1 MLVLGSNGRT
11 EMTTSTTYTGYSI
24 SMSLACTCTR
34 WCHIMCH
41 IMERVGDHV
50 GAVDVLLGLFGRGW
64 HLPTRSNFESCRV
77 NLQSNGDTGELIIDF
92 TDHCTD

>member
-1 MLVLGSNGRT
+1 MLVLGSRGRT

-24 SMSLACTCTR
+24 STSLSTSLACACTR
-34 WCHIMCH
+34 WCH

-50 GAVDVLLGLFGRGW
+50 GAVGIFGRRW
-64 HLPTRSNFESCRV
+64 HLPTGSNFESCRV
-77 NLQSNGDTGELIIDF
+77 NLQSNSNAGELIQIDF